1 MSIIISEVYDAFIA
15 AGTPEEKA
23 KKAAEAMA
31 NYEARFNKIDLQLH
45 LLKWMVGFNL
55 AFTMAI
61 VYKLFFVQ
69 FFVVPTQ
76 TRLWKDSCNSP
87 QRYRVT
93 KNFRIKRP
101 KR

>member
-61 VYKLFFVQ
+61 VYKLFFA
-69 FFVVPTQ
+69 
-76 TRLWKDSCNSP
+76 
-87 QRYRVT
+87 
-93 KNFRIKRP
+93 
-101 KR
+101 